1 MIFAASNRIFGRAD
15 DLVLTRHLELVWGLQ
30 DWEVEMAKSQTMA
43 QSGFGSLLIHHFSG
57 QW

>member
-30 DWEVEMAKSQTMA
+30 DWEVEMAKRQTMA
-43 QSGFGSLLIHHFSG
+43 QSGLARC
-57 QW
+57 